1 MLGVFV
7 QFRYDNGFDAQKLRA
22 IALGAKAMFEGMQ
35 GLRSKAF
42 TLNPAAREATNF
54 YVWDSEAAARALF
67 TDDMVGKIADIYGVR
82 PTITFVEI
90 AVLVDNHAK
99 PVA

>member
-1 MLGVFV
+1 MIGVFV
-7 QFRYDNGFDAQKLRA
+7 QFRYDAGFDAQKLRA
-22 IALGAKAMFEGMQ
+22 IAVGARPMFEGMK

-42 TLNPAAREATNF
+42 TVNAAGKEATNF

-67 TDDMVGKIADIYGVR
+67 TDEMIGKIAQVYGVQ

-90 AVLVDNHAK
+90 ATLVDNHAT
-99 PVA
+99 AAA